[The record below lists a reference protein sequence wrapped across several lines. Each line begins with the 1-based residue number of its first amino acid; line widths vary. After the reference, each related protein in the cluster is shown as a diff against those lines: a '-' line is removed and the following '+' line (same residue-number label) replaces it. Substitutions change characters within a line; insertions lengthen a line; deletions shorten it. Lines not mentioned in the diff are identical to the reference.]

1 MKALN
6 IFEMFF
12 FFERKSYDVSVDTFI
27 ALSWFR
33 LLSHFYKSAVKKG
46 KGKKCKCLLGMTQL
60 VRLSVDNS
68 LLSAVSERERD

>member
-27 ALSWFR
+27 ALSWVR
-33 LLSHFYKSAVKKG
+33 LLSHFYKSAVKK
-46 KGKKCKCLLGMTQL
+46 
-60 VRLSVDNS
+60 
-68 LLSAVSERERD
+68 